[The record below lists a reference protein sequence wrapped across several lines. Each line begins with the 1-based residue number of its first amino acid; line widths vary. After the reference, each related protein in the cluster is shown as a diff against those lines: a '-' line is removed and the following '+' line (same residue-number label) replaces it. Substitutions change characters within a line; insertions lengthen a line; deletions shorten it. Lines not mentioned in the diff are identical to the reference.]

1 MSSHFFRLIF
11 LSYSKIFVILQ
22 KNIVEHGKRV
32 FFQGNTT
39 AHTTIQDAKTHIRDI
54 ITFFAEHQPCGLQA
68 GNEQQGGGA
77 KLPLHRGSRFGDGRR
92 LGGKGTFA
100 HTHYHQLRSNRHH
113 IADRRRHCALPS
125 GI

>member
-32 FFQGNTT
+32 FLQGNTT

-92 LGGKGTFA
+92 LGGKGAIA
-100 HTHYHQLRSNRHH
+100 HTYRVELCRNRY
-113 IADRRRHCALPS
+113 RPLER
-125 GI
+125 